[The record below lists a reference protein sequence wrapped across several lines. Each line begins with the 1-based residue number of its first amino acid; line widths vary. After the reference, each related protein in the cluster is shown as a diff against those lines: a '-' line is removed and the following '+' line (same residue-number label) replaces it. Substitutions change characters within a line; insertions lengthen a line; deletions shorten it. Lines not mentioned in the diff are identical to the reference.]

1 MALTLTEKR
10 LAHFQ
15 RVLLHQEKLAAGS
28 RPTER
33 PSRESQLRI
42 PLLCEVRLATKAA
55 ASKSKSRR
63 SRTPAQSELQ
73 LWR

>member
-10 LAHFQ
+10 QLAHLQ

-28 RPTER
+28 RPPER

-42 PLLCEVRLATKAA
+42 PLLREVRLSAEAATL
-55 ASKSKSRR
+55 KSKSRR
-63 SRTPAQSELQ
+63 SRTPAQPELPG
-73 LWR
+73 L